1 MMRRSVI
8 LGMSLL
14 VAAALGAAASQVF
27 LARSRRARLEAEAP
41 GYSARTPPGAEL
53 VVAGLGGFRGL
64 IAEVVWF
71 RADRLQDSGNYVEL
85 AQLSAWLTFLEP
97 RTPEVWSYAAWNLA
111 YNISAMMS
119 TPADRWR
126 WVEAGLKL
134 LRDDGLRIN
143 PNDPAL
149 HRELAWMFLAKIG
162 GPVDDAH
169 AFYEARWR
177 TAVESARMTGNWSP
191 LAMETNRMAA
201 VDADYGRQ
209 DWTRPVASAIY
220 WAAKGLPHARG
231 TARAA
236 LRQILYEA
244 LMMEASTEPGFA
256 PRALTE
262 LETAYRETPSRGL
275 AQVIA
280 GFRRH
285 CGLGN

>member
-1 MMRRSVI
+1 MMRRSAI
-8 LGMSLL
+8 LGVSLL
-14 VAAALGAAASQVF
+14 VAAALGAAALQGF
-27 LARSRRARLEAEAP
+27 LARSRKARLEAEAP

-111 YNISAMMS
+111 YNISVMMTS
-119 TPADRWR
+119 PADRWR

-149 HRELAWMFLAKIG
+149 HRELAWMFLAKVG
-162 GPVDDAH
+162 GPIDNAH
-169 AFYEARWR
+169 GFYEARWR
-177 TAVESARMTGNWSP
+177 EAVESARTSGDWSP

-201 VDADYGRQ
+201 VDADYGKQ

-231 TARAA
+231 TSRAA

-244 LMMEASTEPGFA
+244 LMVESNTDSRVA
-256 PRALTE
+256 PRALAE
-262 LETAYRETPSRGL
+262 LRAAYQESPSRGL

-280 GFRRH
+280 NFRRH
-285 CGLGN
+285 YGL